1 MDFSN
6 WLSDKESA
14 YNTGDSGSISGLESS
29 PGRGNG
35 NPLQF
40 SLPGKFHGQRSLAD
54 CSPQSHKELDMTEQ
68 LSTHT
73 HTSLVRSVQSLC
85 HDRFFVIPQTA
96 MHQVSLSIIYSE
108 SFLKLMSIKSV
119 MPSSHL
125 ILCHPLFLLSSI
137 FPSFRVFS
145 NESVLC
151 IRWPKC
157 WSFSFTISPSN
168 DYLGLISF
176 RIDWFDLLQSKRL
189 SRVFSNTTVQKH
201 QFFGIQLSF

>member
-6 WLSDKESA
+6 WLNDKESA

-73 HTSLVRSVQSLC
+73 HSLYGRCAFLFEDTQ
-85 HDRFFVIPQTA
+85 
-96 MHQVSLSIIYSE
+96 
-108 SFLKLMSIKSV
+108 SFLFKNTDYAT
-119 MPSSHL
+119 
-125 ILCHPLFLLSSI
+125 LLS
-137 FPSFRVFS
+137 
-145 NESVLC
+145 
-151 IRWPKC
+151 
-157 WSFSFTISPSN
+157 
-168 DYLGLISF
+168 
-176 RIDWFDLLQSKRL
+176 
-189 SRVFSNTTVQKH
+189 
-201 QFFGIQLSF
+201 